1 MLLVS
6 CIILC
11 VFYQCSCSTTY
22 NYKYSALWIGN
33 DLQVKQH
40 FLLTYLLY
48 RLRCKVTM
56 NGSPIEDKMDLNANP
71 PSINDRLYSIDNKVS
86 HALVLNTNSLILS
99 TYRKSTII
107 TP

>member
-1 MLLVS
+1 
-6 CIILC
+6 
-11 VFYQCSCSTTY
+11 
-22 NYKYSALWIGN
+22 
-33 DLQVKQH
+33 
-40 FLLTYLLY
+40 
-48 RLRCKVTM
+48 M

-86 HALVLNTNSLILS
+86 HTLVLNTNSLILS